1 MRIWFLGILPGKLA
15 TISEQSWDISA
26 MITQPMTGG
35 LELDN
40 LSGPFQPKLLS
51 FYGKKH
57 LFLSYLILY
66 VLSR

>member
-1 MRIWFLGILPGKLA
+1 
-15 TISEQSWDISA
+15 